1 MKKVLLVVF
10 ALIISVAF
18 VSTVFAQSEKAISSG
33 AAGSGQPQKP
43 MTPGAKDTGAPVPSK
58 AVSSGAAAAGETKA
72 KVFKGEVVSVDAAAK
87 TLVVKDKKGE
97 KTFDYSNV
105 KKMAELKAGDKVSLQ
120 YAEKDGKLWAANVQ
134 KAGAKAPPKGKGAA
148 ISTGVEA
155 AGAQTAPAKP
165 APAPAPAPAK

>member
-1 MKKVLLVVF
+1 MKKVLLVVL
-10 ALIISVAF
+10 ALLISVAF
-18 VSTVFAQSEKAISSG
+18 VTTVFAQSEKAISSG

-97 KTFDYSNV
+97 KTFENV
-105 KKMAELKAGDKVSLQ
+105 KKMADLKAGDKVSLQ

-134 KAGAKAPPKGKGAA
+134 KAGAKAPAKTEATGISSGAA
-148 ISTGVEA
+148 A
-155 AGAQTAPAKP
+155 AGEGKPAPKP
-165 APAPAPAPAK
+165 APAPAPAK

>member
-1 MKKVLLVVF
+1 MKKVLLVVL
-10 ALIISVAF
+10 ALLISVAF
-18 VSTVFAQSEKAISSG
+18 VTTVFAQSEKAISSG

-58 AVSSGAAAAGETKA
+58 AVSSGAAAAGEAKA

-105 KKMAELKAGDKVSLQ
+105 KKMADLKAGDKVSLQ

-134 KAGAKAPPKGKGAA
+134 KAGAKAPAKTEATGISSGAA
-148 ISTGVEA
+148 A
-155 AGAQTAPAKP
+155 AGEGKPAPKP
-165 APAPAPAPAK
+165 APAPAPAK